1 MNNKRIQIVAFDVP
15 FPADYG
21 GVVDVFYKLKALH
34 RAGYKI
40 TLHCYAYGR
49 KPAEELENL
58 CEEVFYYSRKL
69 NFWGLLS
76 GMPYIVCSRNSHILL
91 KRLLERSG
99 MILFEGLHSCFF
111 LNHPQLA
118 DRIRIVRTH
127 NIEHEYYSSL
137 ARSES
142 HLLKKIYFKWEAAR
156 LRNFEP
162 VLKHATAIAAISDAD
177 ARHFKQLNPATHTV
191 SAFHSFDALTISEA
205 KGNYLLYHGNLAVAE
220 NRMAA
225 LYLVRAVFNDLEQ
238 KLIIA
243 GSNPGPELEREI
255 ARHSNIQL
263 IANPDTERLHEL
275 VAGATANILPTFQAT
290 GIKLKLLA
298 ALFSGRHVLVNTPM
312 IESTGLESLCFCADT
327 PEEMKKAV
335 IELSVRAFGPEDL
348 NQRKDLLEKGFS
360 NTVQLGRLEK
370 LFAPQLS
377 AELVS

>member
-1 MNNKRIQIVAFDVP
+1 MDKKRIQIVAFDVP

-49 KPAEELENL
+49 KPSRELENL
-58 CEEVFYYSRKL
+58 CEEVFYYRRNL
-69 NFWGLLS
+69 NLWGLFS

-91 KRLLERSG
+91 NRLLDREG
-99 MILFEGLHSCFF
+99 IILFEGLHSCFF

-142 HLLKKIYFKWEAAR
+142 HLMKKIYFRWEAKR
-156 LRNFEP
+156 LKNFEP
-162 VLKHATAIAAISDAD
+162 VLKHATAIAAISYAD
-177 ARHFKQLNPATHTV
+177 ARHFKQLNPSTHTV
-191 SAFHSFDALTISEA
+191 SAFHSFEDVTLAEK
-205 KGNYLLYHGNLAVAE
+205 KGNYSLYHGNLAVAE

-225 LYLVRAVFNDLEQ
+225 LYLVREVFNDLNQ

-243 GSNPGPELEREI
+243 GSNPSTELEREI
-255 ARHSNIQL
+255 ALHENIEL
-263 IANPDTERLHEL
+263 IANPDTENLHRL
-275 VAGATANILPTFQAT
+275 VAEAATNILPTFQAT

-312 IESTGLESLCFCADT
+312 IENTGLESLCYCADT
-327 PEEMKKAV
+327 PQEMKKAV
-335 IELSVRAFGPEDL
+335 IELAERSFGPADL
-348 NQRKDLLEKGFS
+348 NQRRSILANGFS
-360 NTVQLGRLEK
+360 NAAQFNKLEK
-370 LFAPQLS
+370 MFSPQLS